1 MSLVMEAQAGRS
13 SVVLTR
19 TREELSWALERARAR
34 SLGPIGF
41 VPTMGA
47 LHEGHVSLIQAARKQ
62 CGEVVVS
69 IFVNPTQFGPG
80 EDYDTYPRDLDG
92 DLEIATRAGASVVFA
107 PPVEEIYPQG
117 CDSQEEDLPREVVEA
132 IEAGGLITRLE
143 GADRPGHFLGVARVV
158 FRLLSL
164 VGQSRAF
171 FGEKDYQQLA
181 VVRRLVE
188 ASRLPVEVVGCPTV
202 REPDGLALSS
212 RNRRLSVLQRP
223 QATALFR
230 ALLRGSELVGSGETE
245 ASRVVTAML
254 EVMDGEPDVRPSYA
268 SVADPLTLE
277 PLETLGRGGNC
288 QGEVRLLVAARLG
301 SVRLIDNMPAYLP
314 GTNANQ
320 RQTSQIGREG

>member
-1 MSLVMEAQAGRS
+1 MSLLLETVTDRS
-13 SVVLTR
+13 SLVLVR
-19 TREELSWALERARAR
+19 TRKELSWALERARAH
-34 SLGPIGF
+34 SSGPIGF

-47 LHEGHVSLIQAARKQ
+47 LHQGHVSLIEAAHKV

-92 DLEIATRAGASVVFA
+92 DLEVATKAGASVVFA

-117 CDSQEEDLPREVVEA
+117 CDSYEDDVPREVIEA
-132 IEAGGLITRLE
+132 IGAGGLTTRLE

-158 FRLLSL
+158 FRLFSL
-164 VGQSRAF
+164 VGESRAF

-212 RNRRLSVLQRP
+212 RNRRLSVSQRSR
-223 QATALFR
+223 ATALFR
-230 ALLRGSELVGSGETE
+230 ALRRGSELVGSGETE
-245 ASRVVTAML
+245 AARVIAAMW
-254 EVMDGEPDVRPSYA
+254 EVMESEPDVQPSYA
-268 SVADPLTLE
+268 SVAEPFTLE
-277 PLETLGRGGNC
+277 PLENLGSSAKC
-288 QGEVRLLVAARLG
+288 PDEVRLLVAARVG

-314 GTNANQ
+314 GAGAS
-320 RQTSQIGREG
+320 RREDGRRGREG

>member
-1 MSLVMEAQAGRS
+1 MSLLLETDTERS
-13 SVVLTR
+13 SLVLVR

-34 SLGPIGF
+34 SSGPIGF

-47 LHEGHVSLIQAARKQ
+47 LHQGHVSLVEAARKA

-92 DLEIATRAGASVVFA
+92 DLEVATKAGASVVFA
-107 PPVEEIYPQG
+107 PSVEEIYPEG
-117 CDSQEEDLPREVVEA
+117 CDSPREDLPREVVEA
-132 IEAGGLITRLE
+132 IEAGGLTTRLE

-158 FRLLSL
+158 FRLFSL

-181 VVRRLVE
+181 VVRRLVK
-188 ASRLPVEVVGCPTV
+188 ASGLPVEVVGCPTV

-212 RNRRLSVLQRP
+212 RNQRLSVSQRSR
-223 QATALFR
+223 ATALFR
-230 ALLRGSELVGSGETE
+230 ALRRGCELVGSGETE
-245 ASRVVTAML
+245 VARVVAAMW
-254 EVMDGEPDVRPSYA
+254 EVMESEPDLQPSYA
-268 SVADPLTLE
+268 SVAAPFTLE
-277 PLETLGRGGNC
+277 PLETLGCSGKCRD
-288 QGEVRLLVAARLG
+288 EVRLLVAARLG

-314 GTNANQ
+314 GADAARREDDQ
-320 RQTSQIGREG
+320 RGREG